1 MQLSLDNYTHLS
13 IINHLFGNSDALN
26 YQIVKIQEVKSYAI
40 NSPSKVLFF
49 IKQHEIQLFLLCF
62 FKEKVVFRAYFVYN
76 QMKIVI

>member
-13 IINHLFGNSDALN
+13 LINHLFGNSDALN

-49 IKQHEIQLFLLCF
+49 IKQHEIQLFYYVFSKKKLF
-62 FKEKVVFRAYFVYN
+62 FVHILYIIR
-76 QMKIVI
+76 